1 VITAVDTSILLD
13 VVLRDAPHGRR
24 SMAALRSAL
33 ADGAIIA
40 CEVVWAEFSAAYPE
54 SSKAGA
60 ALRQFGLE
68 FVPLEP
74 DGALAAGAAWRR
86 YRAAGRPRTRV
97 IADFL
102 VGAHAATQADRLL
115 TRDRGFYRT
124 YFSDLALLHP
134 SRG

>member
-1 VITAVDTSILLD
+1 VITAVDTSVLLD
-13 VVLRDAPHGRR
+13 IVLRDAPDGRR
-24 SMAALRSAL
+24 SMAALQSAL

-54 SSKAGA
+54 SSKGGA

-68 FVPLEP
+68 FVPLDA

-86 YRAAGRPRTRV
+86 YRAASGPRTRV

-102 VGAHAATQADRLL
+102 IGAHAATQADRLL
-115 TRDRGFYRT
+115 TRDRGFYRS
-124 YFSDLALLHP
+124 YFTDLPLLDP
-134 SRG
+134 SRA